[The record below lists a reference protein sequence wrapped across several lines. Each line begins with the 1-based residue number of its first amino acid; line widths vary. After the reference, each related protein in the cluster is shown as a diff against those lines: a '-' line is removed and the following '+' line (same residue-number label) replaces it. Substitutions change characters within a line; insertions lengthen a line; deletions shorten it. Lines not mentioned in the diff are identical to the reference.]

1 MIGSA
6 MSDVAHWISRYW
18 KVLVVLG
25 GIVFWAGRLD
35 MKVESLDD
43 KVDRVIEKVDQ
54 LTGKVD
60 RLSGFQLGVDDA
72 EQGSTIAQ
80 GSGATGEAPDA
91 R

>member
-1 MIGSA
+1 
-6 MSDVAHWISRYW
+6 MSDIAQWISRYW

-35 MKVESLDD
+35 MKVESLDE

-54 LTGKVD
+54 LTEKVD
-60 RLSGFQLGVDDA
+60 RLYGFQSGVDHA

-80 GSGATGEAPDA
+80 GAGASGEVPDA
-91 R
+91 RENP